1 MLTRELI
8 ESLFLGLMFLYA
20 GIGKINN
27 INPLAKGLSSKI
39 SLNFLHVPQIFFKIV
54 IVLAIILEILA
65 PLGLLFGTM
74 FNDLDY
80 LKTNSAIALIVF
92 TVLASLLYHPITDSN
107 QIGQFLANLA
117 VIGGL
122 LAILD

>member
-1 MLTRELI
+1 MVTRELI

-27 INPLAKGLSSKI
+27 VNPLAKGLSSKI
-39 SLNFLHVPQIFFKIV
+39 NLNFLPITFFRIV
-54 IVLAIILEILA
+54 IVFVIILEIVA
-65 PLGLLFGTM
+65 PLGLLIGTM
-74 FNDLDY
+74 FNNLHY
-80 LKTNSAIALIVF
+80 LKTYSAIALIIF
-92 TVLASLLYHPITDSN
+92 TILASVLYHPITDSN

-122 LAILD
+122 LAIKN

>member
-1 MLTRELI
+1 MLTREFI

-27 INPLAKGLSSKI
+27 VNPLAKGLSSKI
-39 SLNFLHVPQIFFKIV
+39 NLNFLPITFFRIV
-54 IVLAIILEILA
+54 IVFVIILEIVA
-65 PLGLLFGTM
+65 PLGLLIGTM
-74 FNDLDY
+74 FNNLHY
-80 LKTNSAIALIVF
+80 LKTYSAIALIIF
-92 TVLASLLYHPITDSN
+92 TILASVLYHPITDSN

-122 LAILD
+122 LAIKN

>member
-1 MLTRELI
+1 MVTRELI

-27 INPLAKGLSSKI
+27 VNPLAKGLSSKI
-39 SLNFLHVPQIFFKIV
+39 NVNLLPLIFFKIV
-54 IVLAIILEILA
+54 IVLVIILEIVA
-65 PLGLLFGTM
+65 PLGLLIGTT
-74 FNDLDY
+74 FNNLHY
-80 LKTNSAIALIVF
+80 LKTYSAIALIIF
-92 TVLASLLYHPITDSN
+92 TILASVLYHPITDSN

-122 LAILD
+122 LAIKN

>member
-1 MLTRELI
+1 MVTRELI

-27 INPLAKGLSSKI
+27 VNPLAKGLSSKI
-39 SLNFLHVPQIFFKIV
+39 NLNFLPITFFRIV
-54 IVLAIILEILA
+54 IVLVIILEIVA
-65 PLGLLFGTM
+65 PLGLLIGTT
-74 FNDLDY
+74 FNNLHY
-80 LKTNSAIALIVF
+80 LKTYSAIALIIF
-92 TVLASLLYHPITDSN
+92 TILASVLYHPITDSN

-122 LAILD
+122 LAIKN